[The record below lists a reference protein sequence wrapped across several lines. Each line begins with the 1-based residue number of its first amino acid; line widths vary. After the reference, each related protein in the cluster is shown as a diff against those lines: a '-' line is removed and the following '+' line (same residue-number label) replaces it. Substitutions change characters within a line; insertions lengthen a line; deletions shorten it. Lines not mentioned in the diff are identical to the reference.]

1 MPAGWIGLDYIGD
14 GGDSS
19 DVVDLTDGS
28 SSLIK
33 RVERRI
39 SACVNLYF
47 SLKIRRLQVI
57 MGSGTEDP
65 SPSGKRCTTLLLALP
80 ILFL

>member
-1 MPAGWIGLDYIGD
+1 MHGRQASAVTGIWGAPDGEELFVPCLLDGGTVMDWTIGD

-19 DVVDLTDGS
+19 DVLDLTHGA

-39 SACVNLYF
+39 SACVN
-47 SLKIRRLQVI
+47 
-57 MGSGTEDP
+57 P
-65 SPSGKRCTTLLLALP
+65 
-80 ILFL
+80 